1 MMIYVNHL
9 FFKESE
15 ELPMI
20 KKHFKK
26 LVSLALT
33 AVMVMGMATTTFAK
47 ESNNISNDTVTKTN
61 NIIYSPE
68 FPDAYIVTETSP
80 APNNYSLNNESKSI
94 TLLSKFAAAGF
105 SGKEKKKDAI
115 LEGLVLESKIFFNS
129 PISLILSSTI
139 FLK

>member
-1 MMIYVNHL
+1 
-9 FFKESE
+9 
-15 ELPMI
+15 MI

-33 AVMVMGMATTTFAK
+33 AVMVMGMSTTTFAK

-80 APNNYSLNNESKSI
+80 GPLQKKWTNYTPNNLY
-94 TLLSKFAAAGF
+94 
-105 SGKEKKKDAI
+105 
-115 LEGLVLESKIFFNS
+115 
-129 PISLILSSTI
+129 
-139 FLK
+139 

>member
-1 MMIYVNHL
+1 MTTYVNHL

-15 ELPMI
+15 ELPMM

-26 LVSLALT
+26 LVNLALT
-33 AVMVMGMATTTFAK
+33 AVMVMGMSTTTFAK

-80 APNNYSLNNESKSI
+80 APNNYSLNNESKQLDTI
-94 TLLSKFAAAGF
+94 TATVFCRR
-105 SGKEKKKDAI
+105 
-115 LEGLVLESKIFFNS
+115 NS
-129 PISLILSSTI
+129 CYR
-139 FLK
+139 